1 MLEGVEVMAQLAG
14 NGREIIEIHGR
25 DAVAENEVD
34 HVIKYDVR
42 HTADR
47 SGNAAF
53 KDTADHVCKAHIK
66 HNTGQKH
73 DRNPAKD
80 ATGGFN
86 NDLHRGHAIHT
97 AAGEDI
103 EQVVRQ
109 ARDNDRNQIN
119 RQNGAQAAEQ
129 IGRGPDVARLFD
141 LIKAVGIIVT
151 EDDRCGNN
159 GKQRHSVHHDLGTAG
174 IVDVLQKQR
183 AADDETRVGVLDH
196 FHKYRTEV
204 RVSSPDGFVN
214 TNHGK

>member
-1 MLEGVEVMAQLAG
+1 MAQLARD
-14 NGREIIEIHGR
+14 GREIIEIHGR

-34 HVIKYDVR
+34 HVIEYDVR
-42 HTADR
+42 HTAD
-47 SGNAAF
+47 GAGKAAF
-53 KDTADHVCKAHIK
+53 KDCADHVCKAHIK
-66 HNTGQKH
+66 QDARQKH
-73 DRNPAKD
+73 DSNPAKD
-80 ATGGFN
+80 TPGGLKD
-86 NDLHRGHAIHT
+86 DLHCGHAIHT
-97 AAGEDI
+97 ATGEDI
-103 EQVVRQ
+103 EQMIDN

-129 IGRGPDVARLFD
+129 IGRGPDVACLFD

-151 EDDRCGNN
+151 ENDRRGDD
-159 GKQRHSVHHDLGTAG
+159 GKQRHGVHHDLGTAG

-183 AADDETRVGVLDH
+183 TADDETGVSVLDH